1 MYKYS
6 NLPKRNPRIDKTSK
20 LLRTIQQQ
28 GYDLWLEKHLNRLQ
42 LSLNFCLFTAVNTP
56 LSTGEPNTQ
65 EAKIAESQILQT
77 LLNEVYT
84 ALNFHGLGIE
94 GLTVYIAECKPQE
107 NMARIVLMCNSPTK
121 SPISPPSLSQ
131 TTSRWNLE
139 SHIGL
144 PDLLEMEKRNPP
156 LAWRF
161 PDDSTNV
168 TKWLIALHPL
178 SDLSGLAK
186 PQFSPLYWRSQ
197 FIQKAIKYSWTY
209 LIQTQKIQTLK
220 YSYQSLLQFNYNLE
234 HKNKLKNQFL
244 ANTSHEIRTPLTS
257 IIGFTELLLAQGYQA
272 ERERHQEYLQ
282 IIQSSGKHLLSL
294 INDIL
299 DLSKIEANQLEVQWE
314 VVDIPSLCKSVL
326 ALVKEKAEDK
336 GLKLQLQVNED
347 VSNLLV
353 DPLRLKQMLLN
364 LLFNA
369 IKFTNV
375 GSVGLRVVIK
385 DSWLRFTVWDTGVG
399 ISQEDL
405 SLLFRPYTQLVNTIN
420 TQIDKNHGT
429 GLGLIVTK
437 QLAEIHGGSI
447 EVRSQLNQGSELTII
462 LPLKSEIAT
471 QTLEIQPK
479 QDPELIDKTPN
490 YLINNPT
497 NTPVT
502 NHSTILLVENDI
514 NNSELIKTYL
524 NRLGHQII
532 HVKTAQEMWV
542 NLPRVQP
549 KIILM
554 DLKLPDGNGLN
565 LVSEIRKDP
574 RYQNTPIIA
583 QTAMAMKGDREICL
597 ASGFTH
603 YIPKPID
610 LTNLGAIL
618 EKCQTCP

>member
-6 NLPKRNPRIDKTSK
+6 NLPKGNPRIDKTPK

-77 LLNEVYT
+77 LLNEVYA
-84 ALNFHGLGIE
+84 ALNFNGLGLE
-94 GLTVYIAECKPQE
+94 GITLYIAECEPQE
-107 NMARIVLMCNSPTK
+107 NMARIVLMCNSPT
-121 SPISPPSLSQ
+121 SPPSLSQ

-144 PDLLEMEKRNPP
+144 PDLLEMEKHNPP

-186 PQFSPLYWRSQ
+186 PQFSPLHWRSQ

-234 HKNKLKNQFL
+234 RKNKLKNQFL

-314 VVDIPSLCKSVL
+314 VADIPSLCKSVL
-326 ALVKEKAEDK
+326 ALVKEKAGDK
-336 GLKLQLQVNED
+336 GLKLQLEINED
-347 VSNLLV
+347 VNTLLV

-375 GSVGLRVVIK
+375 GSVGLRVVLK

-399 ISQEDL
+399 ISGEDL

-420 TQIDKNHGT
+420 TQQNHGT

-447 EVRSQLNQGSELTII
+447 EVRSQLNQGSEFTII
-462 LPLKSEIAT
+462 LPLKSERTT
-471 QTLEIQPK
+471 QILEIQPE
-479 QDPELIDKTPN
+479 QDPELIDKTLDH
-490 YLINNPT
+490 LINTPT
-497 NTPVT
+497 NIQKI
-502 NHSTILLVENDI
+502 NHCTILLVENDL

-524 NRLGHQII
+524 NRLGYQVI
-532 HVKTAQEMWV
+532 HVKTATEMWV
-542 NLPRVQP
+542 NLPQVQP
-549 KIILM
+549 TIILM

-574 RYQNTPIIA
+574 RYQNIPIIA

-603 YIPKPID
+603 YIPKPIN

-618 EKCQTCP
+618 EKCQNS

>member
-6 NLPKRNPRIDKTSK
+6 NLPKRNPRIDKTPK

-77 LLNEVYT
+77 LLNEVYA
-84 ALNFHGLGIE
+84 ALNFNGLGLE
-94 GLTVYIAECKPQE
+94 GITLYIAECEPQE

-121 SPISPPSLSQ
+121 SPTSPPSLSQ

-144 PDLLEMEKRNPP
+144 PDLLEMEKHNPP

-186 PQFSPLYWRSQ
+186 PQFSPLHWRSQ

-234 HKNKLKNQFL
+234 RKNKLKNQFL

-257 IIGFTELLLAQGYQA
+257 IIGFTELLLAQGYEA

-314 VVDIPSLCKSVL
+314 VANIPSLCKSVL
-326 ALVKEKAEDK
+326 ALVKEKAGDK
-336 GLKLQLQVNED
+336 GLKLQLEINED
-347 VSNLLV
+347 VNTLLV

-375 GSVGLRVVIK
+375 GSVGLRVVLK

-420 TQIDKNHGT
+420 TQLDKNHGT

-447 EVRSQLNQGSELTII
+447 EVRSQLNQGSEFTII
-462 LPLKSEIAT
+462 LPLKSERTT
-471 QTLEIQPK
+471 QILEIQPK
-479 QDPELIDKTPN
+479 PDLELIDKTLDH
-490 YLINNPT
+490 LINTPT
-497 NTPVT
+497 NIQKI
-502 NHSTILLVENDI
+502 NHCTILLVENDL

-524 NRLGHQII
+524 NRLGYQVI
-532 HVKTAQEMWV
+532 HVKTATEMWV
-542 NLPRVQP
+542 NLPQVQP
-549 KIILM
+549 TIILM

-574 RYQNTPIIA
+574 RYQNIPIIA

-603 YIPKPID
+603 YIPKPIN

-618 EKCQTCP
+618 EKCQNP

>member
-56 LSTGEPNTQ
+56 LTTGEPNTQ

-77 LLNEVYT
+77 LLNEVYA

-94 GLTVYIAECKPQE
+94 SLTVYIAECKHQE

-144 PDLLEMEKRNPP
+144 PDLLEMEKHNPP

-220 YSYQSLLQFNYNLE
+220 YSYQSLLQFSYNLE

-326 ALVKEKAEDK
+326 ALVKEKAGDK
-336 GLKLQLQVNED
+336 GLKLQIQISED
-347 VSNLLV
+347 VSTLLV

-399 ISQEDL
+399 ISEEDL

-447 EVRSQLNQGSELTII
+447 EVRSQLNQGSEFTII
-462 LPLKSEIAT
+462 LPLKSHRTT

-479 QDPELIDKTPN
+479 QDLELSDKTADH
-490 YLINNPT
+490 LINTPT
-497 NTPVT
+497 KVQPSNYCTV
-502 NHSTILLVENDI
+502 LLVENDI

-524 NRLGHQII
+524 NRLGYQII

-549 KIILM
+549 TIILM
-554 DLKLPDGNGLN
+554 DLKLPDGNGMN

-574 RYQNTPIIA
+574 RYQNTPIVA

>member
-6 NLPKRNPRIDKTSK
+6 NLPKRNPRIDKTPK

-56 LSTGEPNTQ
+56 LSTGEPNTR

-77 LLNEVYT
+77 LLNEVYA
-84 ALNFHGLGIE
+84 ALNFNGLGLAGIT
-94 GLTVYIAECKPQE
+94 LYIAECEPQE
-107 NMARIVLMCNSPTK
+107 NMARIVLMCNSPT
-121 SPISPPSLSQ
+121 SPPSLSQ

-144 PDLLEMEKRNPP
+144 PDLLEMEKHNPP

-186 PQFSPLYWRSQ
+186 PQFSPLHWRSQ
-197 FIQKAIKYSWTY
+197 FIQKAVKYSWTY

-234 HKNKLKNQFL
+234 RKNKLKNQFL

-314 VVDIPSLCKSVL
+314 VADIPSLCKSVL
-326 ALVKEKAEDK
+326 ALVKEKAGDK
-336 GLKLQLQVNED
+336 GLKLQLEINED
-347 VSNLLV
+347 VNTLLV

-375 GSVGLRVVIK
+375 GSVGLRVVLK

-399 ISQEDL
+399 ISGEDL

-420 TQIDKNHGT
+420 TQQNHGT

-447 EVRSQLNQGSELTII
+447 EVRSQLNQGSEFTII
-462 LPLKSEIAT
+462 LPLKSQRTT

-479 QDPELIDKTPN
+479 PDLELIDKTLDH
-490 YLINNPT
+490 LINTPT
-497 NTPVT
+497 NIQ
-502 NHSTILLVENDI
+502 TINYCTVLLVENDI

-524 NRLGHQII
+524 NRLGYQVV
-532 HVKTAQEMWV
+532 HVKNATEMWV
-542 NLPRVQP
+542 NLPQVQP
-549 KIILM
+549 TIILM

-574 RYQNTPIIA
+574 RYQNIPIVA

-618 EKCQTCP
+618 EKCQKP

>member
-6 NLPKRNPRIDKTSK
+6 NLPKRNPRIDKTPK
-20 LLRTIQQQ
+20 LLRIIQQQ

-77 LLNEVYT
+77 LLNEVYA
-84 ALNFHGLGIE
+84 ALNFNGLGLE
-94 GLTVYIAECKPQE
+94 GITLYIAECEPQE

-121 SPISPPSLSQ
+121 SPTSPPSLSQ

-144 PDLLEMEKRNPP
+144 PDLLEMEKHNPP

-197 FIQKAIKYSWTY
+197 FIQKAVKYSWTY

-234 HKNKLKNQFL
+234 RKNKLKNQFL

-314 VVDIPSLCKSVL
+314 LADIPSLCKSVL
-326 ALVKEKAEDK
+326 ALVKEKAGDK
-336 GLKLQLQVNED
+336 GLKLQLEINED
-347 VSNLLV
+347 VNTLLV

-375 GSVGLRVVIK
+375 GSVGLRVVLK

-399 ISQEDL
+399 ISGEDL
-405 SLLFRPYTQLVNTIN
+405 CLLFRPYTQLVNTIN
-420 TQIDKNHGT
+420 TQQNHGT

-447 EVRSQLNQGSELTII
+447 EVRSQLNQGSEFTII
-462 LPLKSEIAT
+462 LPLKSQRTT

-479 QDPELIDKTPN
+479 PDLELIDKTLDH
-490 YLINNPT
+490 LINTPT
-497 NTPVT
+497 NIQ
-502 NHSTILLVENDI
+502 TINYCTVLLVENDI
-514 NNSELIKTYL
+514 NNSDLVKTYL
-524 NRLGHQII
+524 NRLGYQVV
-532 HVKTAQEMWV
+532 HVKNATEMWV
-542 NLPRVQP
+542 NLPQVQP
-549 KIILM
+549 TIILM

-574 RYQNTPIIA
+574 RYQNIPIVA

-618 EKCQTCP
+618 EKCQKP

>member
-6 NLPKRNPRIDKTSK
+6 NLPKRNPRIDKTPK

-65 EAKIAESQILQT
+65 EAKIAESKILQT
-77 LLNEVYT
+77 LLNEVYA
-84 ALNFHGLGIE
+84 ALNFNGLGLE
-94 GLTVYIAECKPQE
+94 GITLYIAECEPQE

-121 SPISPPSLSQ
+121 SPTSPPSLSQ

-144 PDLLEMEKRNPP
+144 PDLLEMEKHNPP

-197 FIQKAIKYSWTY
+197 FIQKAVKYSWTY

-234 HKNKLKNQFL
+234 RKNKLKNQFL

-314 VVDIPSLCKSVL
+314 LADIPSLCKSVL
-326 ALVKEKAEDK
+326 ALVKEKAGDK
-336 GLKLQLQVNED
+336 GLKLQLEINED
-347 VSNLLV
+347 VNTLLV

-375 GSVGLRVVIK
+375 GSVGLRVVLK

-399 ISQEDL
+399 ISGEDL
-405 SLLFRPYTQLVNTIN
+405 CLLFRPYTQLVNTIN
-420 TQIDKNHGT
+420 TQQNHGT

-447 EVRSQLNQGSELTII
+447 EVRSQLNQGSEFTII
-462 LPLKSEIAT
+462 LPLKSQRTT

-479 QDPELIDKTPN
+479 PDLELIDKTLDH
-490 YLINNPT
+490 LINTPT
-497 NTPVT
+497 NIQ
-502 NHSTILLVENDI
+502 TINYCTVLLVENDI
-514 NNSELIKTYL
+514 NNSELVKTYL
-524 NRLGHQII
+524 NRLGYQVV
-532 HVKTAQEMWV
+532 HVKNATEMWV
-542 NLPRVQP
+542 NLPQVQP
-549 KIILM
+549 TIILM

-574 RYQNTPIIA
+574 RYQNIPIVA

-618 EKCQTCP
+618 EKCQKP

>member
-6 NLPKRNPRIDKTSK
+6 NLPKGNPRIDKTPK

-77 LLNEVYT
+77 LLNEVYA
-84 ALNFHGLGIE
+84 ALNFNGLGLE
-94 GLTVYIAECKPQE
+94 GITLYIAECEPQE
-107 NMARIVLMCNSPTK
+107 NMARIVLMCNSPT
-121 SPISPPSLSQ
+121 SPPSLSQ

-144 PDLLEMEKRNPP
+144 PDLLEMEKHNPP

-186 PQFSPLYWRSQ
+186 PQFSPLHWRSQ

-220 YSYQSLLQFNYNLE
+220 YSCQSLLQFNYNLE
-234 HKNKLKNQFL
+234 RKNKLKNQFL

-314 VVDIPSLCKSVL
+314 VADIPSLCKSVL
-326 ALVKEKAEDK
+326 ALVKEKAGDK
-336 GLKLQLQVNED
+336 GLKLQLEINED
-347 VSNLLV
+347 VNTLLV

-375 GSVGLRVVIK
+375 GSVGLRVVLK

-399 ISQEDL
+399 ISGEDL

-420 TQIDKNHGT
+420 TQQNHGT

-447 EVRSQLNQGSELTII
+447 EVRSQLNQGSEFTII
-462 LPLKSEIAT
+462 LPLKSERTT
-471 QTLEIQPK
+471 QILEIQPE
-479 QDPELIDKTPN
+479 QDPELIDKTLDH
-490 YLINNPT
+490 LINTPT
-497 NTPVT
+497 NIQKI
-502 NHSTILLVENDI
+502 NHCTILLVENDL

-524 NRLGHQII
+524 NRLGYQVI
-532 HVKTAQEMWV
+532 HVKTATEMWV
-542 NLPRVQP
+542 NLPQVQP
-549 KIILM
+549 TIILM

-574 RYQNTPIIA
+574 RYQNIPIIA

-603 YIPKPID
+603 YIPKPIN

-618 EKCQTCP
+618 EKCQNS

>member
-6 NLPKRNPRIDKTSK
+6 NLPKRNPRIDKTPK

-56 LSTGEPNTQ
+56 LSTGEPNTR

-77 LLNEVYT
+77 LLNEVYA
-84 ALNFHGLGIE
+84 ALNFNGLGLE
-94 GLTVYIAECKPQE
+94 GITLYIAECEPQE
-107 NMARIVLMCNSPTK
+107 NMARIVLMCNSPT
-121 SPISPPSLSQ
+121 SPPSLSQ

-144 PDLLEMEKRNPP
+144 PDLLEMEKHNPP

-186 PQFSPLYWRSQ
+186 PQFSPLHWRSQ

-234 HKNKLKNQFL
+234 RKNKLKNQFL

-314 VVDIPSLCKSVL
+314 VADIPSLCKSVL
-326 ALVKEKAEDK
+326 ALVKEKAGDK
-336 GLKLQLQVNED
+336 GLKLQLEINED
-347 VSNLLV
+347 VNTLLV

-375 GSVGLRVVIK
+375 GSVGLRVVLK

-399 ISQEDL
+399 ISGEDL

-420 TQIDKNHGT
+420 TQQNHGT

-447 EVRSQLNQGSELTII
+447 EVRSQLNQGSEFTII
-462 LPLKSEIAT
+462 LPLKSERTT
-471 QTLEIQPK
+471 QILEIQPE
-479 QDPELIDKTPN
+479 QDPELIDKTLDH
-490 YLINNPT
+490 LINTPT
-497 NTPVT
+497 NIQKI
-502 NHSTILLVENDI
+502 NHCTILLVENDL

-524 NRLGHQII
+524 NRLGYQVI
-532 HVKTAQEMWV
+532 HVKTATEMWV
-542 NLPRVQP
+542 NLPQVQP
-549 KIILM
+549 TIILM

-574 RYQNTPIIA
+574 RYQNIPIIA

-603 YIPKPID
+603 YIPKPIN

-618 EKCQTCP
+618 EKCQNS

>member
-6 NLPKRNPRIDKTSK
+6 NLPKGNPRIDKTPK

-77 LLNEVYT
+77 LLNEVYA
-84 ALNFHGLGIE
+84 ALNFNGLGLE
-94 GLTVYIAECKPQE
+94 GITLYIAECEPQE
-107 NMARIVLMCNSPTK
+107 NMARIVLMCNSPT
-121 SPISPPSLSQ
+121 SPPSLSQ

-144 PDLLEMEKRNPP
+144 PDLLEMEKHNPP

-186 PQFSPLYWRSQ
+186 PQFSPLHWRSQ

-234 HKNKLKNQFL
+234 RKNKLKNQFL

-314 VVDIPSLCKSVL
+314 VADIPSLCKSVL
-326 ALVKEKAEDK
+326 ALVKEKAGDK
-336 GLKLQLQVNED
+336 GLKLQLEINED
-347 VSNLLV
+347 VNTLLV

-375 GSVGLRVVIK
+375 GSVGLRVVLK

-399 ISQEDL
+399 ISGEDL

-420 TQIDKNHGT
+420 TQQNHGT

-447 EVRSQLNQGSELTII
+447 EVRSQLNQGSEFTII
-462 LPLKSEIAT
+462 LPLKSERTT
-471 QTLEIQPK
+471 QILEIQPE
-479 QDPELIDKTPN
+479 QDLELIDKTLDH
-490 YLINNPT
+490 LINTPT
-497 NTPVT
+497 NIQKI
-502 NHSTILLVENDI
+502 NHCTILLVENDL

-524 NRLGHQII
+524 NRLGYQVI
-532 HVKTAQEMWV
+532 HVKTATEMWV
-542 NLPRVQP
+542 NLPQVQP
-549 KIILM
+549 TIILM

-574 RYQNTPIIA
+574 RYQNIPIIA

-603 YIPKPID
+603 YIPKPIN

-618 EKCQTCP
+618 EKCQNS

>member
-6 NLPKRNPRIDKTSK
+6 NLPKRNPRIDKTPK

-77 LLNEVYT
+77 LLNEVYA
-84 ALNFHGLGIE
+84 ALNFNGLGLE
-94 GLTVYIAECKPQE
+94 GITLYIAECEPQE

-121 SPISPPSLSQ
+121 SPTSPPSLSQ

-144 PDLLEMEKRNPP
+144 PDLLEMEKHNPP

-197 FIQKAIKYSWTY
+197 FIQKAVKYSWTY

-234 HKNKLKNQFL
+234 RKNKLKNQFL

-314 VVDIPSLCKSVL
+314 LADIPSLCKSVL
-326 ALVKEKAEDK
+326 ALVKEKAGDK
-336 GLKLQLQVNED
+336 GLKLQLEINED
-347 VSNLLV
+347 VNTLLV

-375 GSVGLRVVIK
+375 GSVGLRVVLK

-399 ISQEDL
+399 ISGEDL

-420 TQIDKNHGT
+420 TQQNHGT

-447 EVRSQLNQGSELTII
+447 EVRSQLNQGSEFTII
-462 LPLKSEIAT
+462 LPLKSQRTT

-479 QDPELIDKTPN
+479 PDLELIDKTLDH
-490 YLINNPT
+490 LINTPT
-497 NTPVT
+497 NIQ
-502 NHSTILLVENDI
+502 TINYCTVLLVENDI
-514 NNSELIKTYL
+514 NNSELVKTYL
-524 NRLGHQII
+524 NKLGYQVV
-532 HVKTAQEMWV
+532 HVKNATEMWV
-542 NLPRVQP
+542 NLPQVQP
-549 KIILM
+549 TIILM

-574 RYQNTPIIA
+574 RYQNIPIVA

-618 EKCQTCP
+618 EKCQKP

>member
-6 NLPKRNPRIDKTSK
+6 NLPKRNPRIDKTPK

-56 LSTGEPNTQ
+56 LSTGEPNTR

-77 LLNEVYT
+77 LLNEVYA
-84 ALNFHGLGIE
+84 ALNFNGLGLE
-94 GLTVYIAECKPQE
+94 GITLYIAECEPQE
-107 NMARIVLMCNSPTK
+107 NMARIVLMCNSPT
-121 SPISPPSLSQ
+121 SPPSLSQ

-144 PDLLEMEKRNPP
+144 PDLLEMEKHNPP

-186 PQFSPLYWRSQ
+186 PQFSPLHWRSQ
-197 FIQKAIKYSWTY
+197 FIQKAVKYSWTY

-234 HKNKLKNQFL
+234 RKNKLKNQFL

-314 VVDIPSLCKSVL
+314 VADIPSLCKSVL
-326 ALVKEKAEDK
+326 ALVKEKAGDK
-336 GLKLQLQVNED
+336 GLKLQLEINED
-347 VSNLLV
+347 VNTLLV

-375 GSVGLRVVIK
+375 GSVGLRVVLK

-399 ISQEDL
+399 ISGEDL

-420 TQIDKNHGT
+420 TQQNHGT

-447 EVRSQLNQGSELTII
+447 EVRSQLNQGSEFTII
-462 LPLKSEIAT
+462 LPLKSQRTT

-479 QDPELIDKTPN
+479 PDLELIDKTLDH
-490 YLINNPT
+490 LINTPT
-497 NTPVT
+497 NIQ
-502 NHSTILLVENDI
+502 TINYCTVLLVENDI

-524 NRLGHQII
+524 NRLGYQVV
-532 HVKTAQEMWV
+532 HVKNATEMWV
-542 NLPRVQP
+542 NLPQVQP
-549 KIILM
+549 TIILM

-574 RYQNTPIIA
+574 RYQNIPIVA

-618 EKCQTCP
+618 EKCQKP

>member
-6 NLPKRNPRIDKTSK
+6 NLPKRNPRIDKTPK

-65 EAKIAESQILQT
+65 EAKIAESQILKT

-84 ALNFHGLGIE
+84 ALNFNGLGLEDIT
-94 GLTVYIAECKPQE
+94 LYLAECEPQE

-121 SPISPPSLSQ
+121 SPTSPPSLSQ
-131 TTSRWNLE
+131 TTSRWNLK

-144 PDLLEMEKRNPP
+144 PDLLEMEKHNPP

-197 FIQKAIKYSWTY
+197 FIQKAVKYSWTY

-234 HKNKLKNQFL
+234 RKNKLKNQFL

-314 VVDIPSLCKSVL
+314 LADIPSLCKSVL
-326 ALVKEKAEDK
+326 ALVKEKAGDK
-336 GLKLQLQVNED
+336 GLKLQLEINED
-347 VSNLLV
+347 VNTLLV

-375 GSVGLRVVIK
+375 GSVGLRVVLK

-399 ISQEDL
+399 ISGEDL

-420 TQIDKNHGT
+420 TQQNHGT

-447 EVRSQLNQGSELTII
+447 EVRSQLNQGSEFTII
-462 LPLKSEIAT
+462 LPFKSQRTT

-479 QDPELIDKTPN
+479 PDLELIDKTLDH
-490 YLINNPT
+490 LINTPT
-497 NTPVT
+497 NIQ
-502 NHSTILLVENDI
+502 TINYCTVLLVENDI

-524 NRLGHQII
+524 NRLGYQVV
-532 HVKTAQEMWV
+532 HVKNATEMWV
-542 NLPRVQP
+542 NLPQVQP
-549 KIILM
+549 TIILM

-574 RYQNTPIIA
+574 RYQNIPIVA

-618 EKCQTCP
+618 EKCQKP

>member
-6 NLPKRNPRIDKTSK
+6 NLPKRNPRIDKTPK

-77 LLNEVYT
+77 LLNEVYA
-84 ALNFHGLGIE
+84 ALNFNGLGLE
-94 GLTVYIAECKPQE
+94 GITLYIAECEPQE
-107 NMARIVLMCNSPTK
+107 NMARIVLMCNSPT
-121 SPISPPSLSQ
+121 SPPSLSQ

-144 PDLLEMEKRNPP
+144 PDLLEMEKHNPP

-186 PQFSPLYWRSQ
+186 PQFSPLHWRSQ
-197 FIQKAIKYSWTY
+197 FIQKAVKYSWTY

-234 HKNKLKNQFL
+234 RKNKLKNQFL

-314 VVDIPSLCKSVL
+314 VADIPSLCKSVL
-326 ALVKEKAEDK
+326 ALVKEKAGDK
-336 GLKLQLQVNED
+336 GLKLQLEINED
-347 VSNLLV
+347 VNTLLV

-375 GSVGLRVVIK
+375 GSVGLRVVLK

-399 ISQEDL
+399 ISGEDL

-420 TQIDKNHGT
+420 TQQNHGT

-447 EVRSQLNQGSELTII
+447 EVRSQLNQGSEFTII
-462 LPLKSEIAT
+462 LPLKSQRTT

-479 QDPELIDKTPN
+479 PDLELIDKTLDH
-490 YLINNPT
+490 LINTPT
-497 NTPVT
+497 NIQ
-502 NHSTILLVENDI
+502 TINYCTVLLVENDI

-524 NRLGHQII
+524 NRLGYQVV
-532 HVKTAQEMWV
+532 HVKNATEMWV
-542 NLPRVQP
+542 NLPQVQP
-549 KIILM
+549 TIILM

-574 RYQNTPIIA
+574 RYQNIPIVA

-618 EKCQTCP
+618 EKCQKP

>member
-6 NLPKRNPRIDKTSK
+6 NLPKRNPRIDKTPK

-65 EAKIAESQILQT
+65 EAKIAESKILQT
-77 LLNEVYT
+77 LLNEVYA
-84 ALNFHGLGIE
+84 ALNFNGLGLE
-94 GLTVYIAECKPQE
+94 GITLYIAECEPQE

-121 SPISPPSLSQ
+121 SLTSPPSLSQ

-144 PDLLEMEKRNPP
+144 PDLLEMEKHNPP

-197 FIQKAIKYSWTY
+197 FIQKAVKYSWTY

-234 HKNKLKNQFL
+234 RKNKLKNQFL

-314 VVDIPSLCKSVL
+314 LADIPSLCKSVL
-326 ALVKEKAEDK
+326 ALVKEKAGDK
-336 GLKLQLQVNED
+336 GLKLQLEINED
-347 VSNLLV
+347 VNTLLV

-375 GSVGLRVVIK
+375 GSVGLRVVLK

-399 ISQEDL
+399 ISGEDL
-405 SLLFRPYTQLVNTIN
+405 CLLFRPYTQLVNTIN
-420 TQIDKNHGT
+420 TQQNHGT

-447 EVRSQLNQGSELTII
+447 EVRSQLNQGSEFTII
-462 LPLKSEIAT
+462 LPLKSQRTT

-479 QDPELIDKTPN
+479 PDLELIDKTLDH
-490 YLINNPT
+490 LINTPT
-497 NTPVT
+497 NIQ
-502 NHSTILLVENDI
+502 TINYCTVLLVENDI
-514 NNSELIKTYL
+514 NNSELVKTYL
-524 NRLGHQII
+524 NRLGYQVV
-532 HVKTAQEMWV
+532 HVKNATEMWV
-542 NLPRVQP
+542 NLPQVQP
-549 KIILM
+549 TIILM

-574 RYQNTPIIA
+574 RYQNIPIVA

-618 EKCQTCP
+618 EKCQKP

>member
-6 NLPKRNPRIDKTSK
+6 NLPKKRNPRINKTSK

-65 EAKIAESQILQT
+65 EAKIPESQILQT
-77 LLNEVYT
+77 LLNQVYA
-84 ALNFHGLGIE
+84 ALNFNGLGLE
-94 GLTVYIAECKPQE
+94 GITLYIAECEPQE
-107 NMARIVLMCNSPTK
+107 NMARIVLMCSSPTK
-121 SPISPPSLSQ
+121 SPTSPPSLSQ

-144 PDLLEMEKRNPP
+144 PDLLEMEKHNPP

-186 PQFSPLYWRSQ
+186 PQFSPLHWRSQ

-234 HKNKLKNQFL
+234 RKNKLKNQFL

-326 ALVKEKAEDK
+326 SLVKEKAGDK
-336 GLKLQLQVNED
+336 GLKLQLEINEGVNT
-347 VSNLLV
+347 LLV

-375 GSVGLRVVIK
+375 GSVGLRVVLK

-420 TQIDKNHGT
+420 TQLDKNHGT

-447 EVRSQLNQGSELTII
+447 EVRSQLNQGSEFTII
-462 LPLKSEIAT
+462 LPLKSERTT
-471 QTLEIQPK
+471 QILEIQPE
-479 QDPELIDKTPN
+479 QDLELIDKTLDH
-490 YLINNPT
+490 LINTPT
-497 NTPVT
+497 NIQKI
-502 NHSTILLVENDI
+502 NHCTILLVENDL

-524 NRLGHQII
+524 NRLGYQVI
-532 HVKTAQEMWV
+532 HVKTATEMWV
-542 NLPRVQP
+542 NLPQVQP
-549 KIILM
+549 TIILM

-574 RYQNTPIIA
+574 RYQNIPIIA

-603 YIPKPID
+603 YIPKPIN

-618 EKCQTCP
+618 EKCQNP